1 MRMEPT
7 TKSNELKSKSKS
19 KGKGIR
25 GSLFFWS
32 KKMDLIQSK
41 LINKKKDQNR
51 YFSDLILY

>member
-25 GSLFFWS
+25 RSLFFWS

-41 LINKKKDQNR
+41 LINKKKMIKIDI
-51 YFSDLILY
+51 FPI